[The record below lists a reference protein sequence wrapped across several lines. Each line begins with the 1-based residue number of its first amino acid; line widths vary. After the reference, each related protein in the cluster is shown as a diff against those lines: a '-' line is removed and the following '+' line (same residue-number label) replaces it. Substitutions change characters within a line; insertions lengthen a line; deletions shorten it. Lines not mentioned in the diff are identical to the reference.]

1 MKKAAIII
9 CLISIL
15 VLQGCERRSVE
26 DVYSIIEEETNNRQE
41 EINNKGTEQQIVD
54 DITNNKGYSD
64 MNDDSIP
71 EFIEQGEK
79 VRVTT
84 EKADIMLSF
93 QVEDVLATHNINDLI
108 QLSDEEAVS
117 NVKDYFINIDNS
129 NYISSDGTLN
139 QSRRG
144 INYKAVLVKML
155 IINESTD
162 DYKLV
167 ATAFDM
173 YDIKDNSGVLQ
184 YRKLQG
190 ECKLMDKPDSFD
202 RKECNKITL
211 KAGESKEETLIYVVE
226 DTWVQSETYH
236 IEDGQWIYDEL
247 VTGGSSINN
256 VCISTNFL
264 GSSNSTDS
272 IYKNK
277 YMLKL
282 NLRYAD

>member
-15 VLQGCERRSVE
+15 ALQGCERRSVE

-41 EINNKGTEQQIVD
+41 EINNQSTEQQIGE
-54 DITNNKGYSD
+54 DITNNDGYSD
-64 MNDDSIP
+64 MNGDSIP

-84 EKADIMLSF
+84 EKADRILSF

-108 QLSDEEAVS
+108 QLSDEEAVD
-117 NVKDYFINIDNS
+117 NVKDYFTNMDNN
-129 NYISSDGTLN
+129 NYINSDGTLN
-139 QSRRG
+139 QSGRG

-155 IINESTD
+155 ITNESTD

-167 ATAFDM
+167 ATTLKM
-173 YDIKDNSGVLQ
+173 YDIKDNSGALR
-184 YRKLQG
+184 YRRLYG
-190 ECKLMDKPDSFD
+190 ECKLVDKPDAFN
-202 RKECNKITL
+202 RQGYNKITL
-211 KAGESKEETLIYVVE
+211 KAGESKEETFIYVVE

-247 VTGGSSINN
+247 VTGGSSLNN

-282 NLRYAD
+282 NLRYAA

>member
-15 VLQGCERRSVE
+15 VLQGCERKSVE

-41 EINNKGTEQQIVD
+41 EINNQGTEQQMSD
-54 DITNNKGYSD
+54 DITNKDGYSD
-64 MNDDSIP
+64 MNGGSIP

-79 VRVTT
+79 VKVTT
-84 EKADIMLSF
+84 EKVDRILSL
-93 QVEDVLATHNINDLI
+93 QVEDVLVTHNINDLI

-117 NVKDYFINIDNS
+117 NVKDYFVNIDNN
-129 NYISSDGTLN
+129 NYINSDGTLN
-139 QSRRG
+139 PSRRG
-144 INYKAVLVKML
+144 INYKAVLVKFL
-155 IINESTD
+155 ITNESTD

-167 ATAFDM
+167 ATTLKM
-173 YDIKDNSGVLQ
+173 YDIKDNSGALR
-184 YRKLQG
+184 YRKLHG
-190 ECKLMDKPDSFD
+190 ECKLVDKPDAFN
-202 RKECNKITL
+202 RQEYNKITL
-211 KAGESKEETLIYVVE
+211 KAGESKEETFIYVVE

-247 VTGGSSINN
+247 VTGGSALNN

-264 GSSNSTDS
+264 GSGDSSDS

>member
-15 VLQGCERRSVE
+15 ALQGCERKSVE

-41 EINNKGTEQQIVD
+41 EINNQSTEQQISD
-54 DITNNKGYSD
+54 DAINNDGYLD
-64 MNDDSIP
+64 MDGDSIP

-79 VRVTT
+79 VKVTT
-84 EKADIMLSF
+84 ERVDVMLSL

-108 QLSDEEAVS
+108 QLSDEEAVA
-117 NVKDYFINIDNS
+117 NVKAYFTNMDNN
-129 NYISSDGTLN
+129 NYINSDGTLN

-155 IINESTD
+155 ITNESTD

-167 ATAFDM
+167 ATTLNM
-173 YDIKDNSGVLQ
+173 YDIKENSGALR
-184 YRKLQG
+184 YRKLYG
-190 ECKLMDKPDSFD
+190 ECKLVDKPDAFN
-202 RKECNKITL
+202 RQEYNKITL
-211 KAGESKEETLIYVVE
+211 KAGESKEETFIYVVE

-247 VTGGSSINN
+247 VTGGSSLNN
-256 VCISTNFL
+256 VCIETNFL
-264 GSSNSTDS
+264 GSGNSTDS

>member
-15 VLQGCERRSVE
+15 ALQGCERKSVE

-41 EINNKGTEQQIVD
+41 EINNQSTEQQISD
-54 DITNNKGYSD
+54 DAINNDGYLD
-64 MNDDSIP
+64 MDGDSIP

-79 VRVTT
+79 VKVTT
-84 EKADIMLSF
+84 ERVDVMLSL

-108 QLSDEEAVS
+108 QLSDEEAVA
-117 NVKDYFINIDNS
+117 NVKDYFTNMDNN
-129 NYISSDGTLN
+129 NYINSDGTLN

-155 IINESTD
+155 ITNESTD

-167 ATAFDM
+167 ATTLNM
-173 YDIKDNSGVLQ
+173 YDIKENSGALR
-184 YRKLQG
+184 YRKLYG
-190 ECKLMDKPDSFD
+190 DFKLVDKPDAFN
-202 RKECNKITL
+202 RQEYNKITL
-211 KAGESKEETLIYVVE
+211 KAGESKEETFIYVVE

-247 VTGGSSINN
+247 VTGGSSLNN
-256 VCISTNFL
+256 VCIETNFL
-264 GSSNSTDS
+264 GSGNSTDS